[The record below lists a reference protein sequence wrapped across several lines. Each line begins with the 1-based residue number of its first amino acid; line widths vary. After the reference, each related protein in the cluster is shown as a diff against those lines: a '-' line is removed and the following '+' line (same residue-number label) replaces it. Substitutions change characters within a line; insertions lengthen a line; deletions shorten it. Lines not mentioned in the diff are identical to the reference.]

1 LDFIVQDE
9 RFAGSQQWLCCDE
22 WIKQAAVRYRTFELL
37 NRPPVFNLDRLEFGH
52 VEQINVDCL
61 NFILNPEIL
70 SYLNTEEFFDISNDN
85 IEILKNIIEYLL
97 REEPAFIDYDMHLQS
112 FKRALELSSS

>member
-1 LDFIVQDE
+1 MRDLPEVSSDYAAMNELNKLLSDIEHLSYSIVTGFQL
-9 RFAGSQQWLCCDE
+9 RP
-22 WIKQAAVRYRTFELL
+22 LL
-37 NRPPVFNLDRLEFGH
+37 LEFGH
-52 VEQINVDCL
+52 VEQINVDYL

-97 REEPAFIDYDMHLQS
+97 REGPAFIDYDMHLQS